1 MVYDESQK
9 RQRCD
14 YIGAVYVE
22 NNIKL
27 SWLTGSGT
35 NYDENQVEHYVSNCT
50 NAIYIKNEVD
60 LPWLI
65 KSGLVY
71 HENQIGQ

>member
-27 SWLTGSGT
+27 SWLIRSGT
-35 NYDENQVEHYVSNCT
+35 NYDENQVEH
-50 NAIYIKNEVD
+50 
-60 LPWLI
+60 
-65 KSGLVY
+65 
-71 HENQIGQ
+71 